1 MIRAFYAASSG
12 MVAQTIKQDVTANNI
27 ANAQTAGFKRRR
39 VEMMS
44 FADVLANK
52 AAFVPA
58 SWRTSYP
65 DSPAAPAIVIA
76 RERADQSQ
84 GAIRSTGDKLDLA
97 IDGPGAFEVEFGS
110 RTRLVRGGSFR
121 LNDRRELCTADGAVL
136 LGSAGPVHVPEG
148 EWTITS
154 DGAVLSNGTETDRLK
169 LIGAQ
174 ENRTKVMQG
183 YLENS
188 NVNIVS
194 EMVSMIANLRSY
206 EANQRVITSVDRT
219 LDKLINEV
227 GRV

>member
-1 MIRAFYAASSG
+1 MIRALYVASSG

-27 ANAQTAGFKRRR
+27 ANAQTAGFKRQR

-44 FADVLANK
+44 FADVLANQT
-52 AAFVPA
+52 AFVPA
-58 SWRTSYP
+58 NRRTSYP
-65 DSPAAPAIVIA
+65 DSPAAPVIVVA

-84 GAIRSTGDKLDLA
+84 GSIRSTGDKFDLA
-97 IDGPGAFEVEFGS
+97 IDGPGAFEVESGS
-110 RTRLVRGGSFR
+110 GTRLVRGGSFR

-136 LGSAGPVHVPEG
+136 LGNSGPVRIPEG
-148 EWTITS
+148 EWAITS
-154 DGAVLSNGTETDRLK
+154 DGAVLSNGVETDRLK
-169 LIGAQ
+169 LHGAQ
-174 ENRTKVMQG
+174 VNQTKVIQG
-183 YLENS
+183 CLENS

-206 EANQRVITSVDRT
+206 EANQRVITSVDHT

>member
-1 MIRAFYAASSG
+1 MIRAFYVASSG

-27 ANAQTAGFKRRR
+27 ANAQTAGFKRKR

-44 FADVLANK
+44 FANVLANK

-58 SWRTSYP
+58 NRRTSYP
-65 DSPAAPAIVIA
+65 DSPVAPAIVIA
-76 RERADQSQ
+76 REGADRSQ
-84 GAIRSTGDKLDLA
+84 GAIRNTGDKLDLA
-97 IDGPGAFEVEFGS
+97 IDGPGVFEVKFGS
-110 RTRLVRGGSFR
+110 GTRLVRGGSFR

-136 LGSAGPVHVPEG
+136 LGSSGPVRVPEG

-154 DGAVLSNGTETDRLK
+154 DGAVISNGAETDRLK
-169 LIGAQ
+169 LIGAK
-174 ENRTKVMQG
+174 ENQTKVMQG
-183 YLENS
+183 YLESS

>member
-44 FADVLANK
+44 FADVIANK

-110 RTRLVRGGSFR
+110 GTRLVRGGSFR

-136 LGSAGPVHVPEG
+136 LGSAGPVRVPEG

-154 DGAVLSNGTETDRLK
+154 DGAVLSNGAETDRVK

-174 ENRTKVMQG
+174 ENQTKVMQG